1 MLPALGRPTTSLETT
16 TFLQKSSLT
25 INDDDLEKQTCNELS
40 TKSHA
45 IAAAAAAAAVTTYY
59 LHKQTR

>member
-1 MLPALGRPTTSLETT
+1 MLPALARPTTSLETT
-16 TFLQKSSLT
+16 TFLQKSYLT
-25 INDDDLEKQTCNELS
+25 TNDDDLEKQTCHELS

-45 IAAAAAAAAVTTYY
+45 IAAAAASAATTYY